1 MKPDG
6 GFHSHGGIPKNVFGL
21 FHGKSES
28 KMDDDWAYPH
38 DLAPVN
44 SMGEVLKVEK
54 SEELTVNGRTSSL
67 GHRIG

>member
-1 MKPDG
+1 
-6 GFHSHGGIPKNVFGL
+6 
-21 FHGKSES
+21 
-28 KMDDDWAYPH
+28 MDDDWAYPH